1 MTRRSPDIEIK
12 EMGGSHYTDLYTA
25 QINALPVLASDLAET
40 VQLLLAEGLLVN
52 DHGRIIPNPEKMQMA

>member
-1 MTRRSPDIEIK
+1 
-12 EMGGSHYTDLYTA
+12 MGGSHYTDLYTA